1 MERDELIHRI
11 SVGSAYL
18 QRPGLTEDQIHM
30 ARGKVDRYREQL
42 RDLDSEQPQT
52 DEDKAKAEASIE
64 RIRQMLDGA
73 KPRRRAL

>member
-11 SVGSAYL
+11 SVGSAYM
-18 QRPGLTEDQIHM
+18 QRPGLTDDQIQM
-30 ARGKVDRYREQL
+30 ARIKVERYREQL
-42 RDLDSEQPQT
+42 REIDSEQPQT
-52 DEDKAKAEASIE
+52 DADKAKAEASIE

>member
-1 MERDELIHRI
+1 
-11 SVGSAYL
+11 
-18 QRPGLTEDQIHM
+18 M